1 MKHRKVSFGMVFCGF
16 SILAANGS
24 VFAGPKEDC
33 EIALEGLGYNL
44 TSYEFEEAGWISKE
58 KHIFNNGS
66 LICYINSKKQ
76 IYSIE
81 DNEVVVVKDGFYGQA
96 TLAKRD
102 ELNTE
107 RRAAIKEERRKV
119 EVEKSLIDERLE
131 ETERKINESFDRKI
145 ESVKLSS
152 EPPATAAS
160 REARRKQIEAAR
172 RAEEEKI
179 ARETAEA
186 EEAQRR
192 AEEERQKASEMA
204 RQIRQAEV
212 DEIKRRTGSTVSL
225 NISGTSQKAC
235 ADLLA
240 GHIRNIDVHLVQSE
254 SIWGGKFSVW
264 YRDRDSYYGTDQYN
278 TRKCQISGGSVKI
291 LSVFQNWE

>member
-1 MKHRKVSFGMVFCGF
+1 MEHRKVSFGMVFCGL

-24 VFAGPKEDC
+24 AFAGPKEDC
-33 EIALEGLGYNL
+33 EIALMGLGYNL
-44 TSYEFEEAGWISKE
+44 TSYVFEEAGWLSKE
-58 KHIFNNGS
+58 KHIFNGS

-76 IYSIE
+76 IFSIE
-81 DNEVVVVKDGFYGQA
+81 DNDVVVVKDGFYGQA
-96 TLAKRD
+96 ALAKRD

-131 ETERKINESFDRKI
+131 ETERKINESYDRKI

-152 EPPATAAS
+152 EPPATAAT

-179 ARETAEA
+179 AREKAEA

-192 AEEERQKASEMA
+192 AEEERQKASEIA
-204 RQIRQAEV
+204 RWTRQAEV
-212 DEIKRRTGSTVSL
+212 DAIKRRTGSTVSL

-240 GHIRNIDVHLVQSE
+240 GNMRNIDVHFVQSE

-264 YRDRDSYYGTDQYN
+264 YRDRDMNYGTDQYN

-291 LSVFQNWE
+291 LSIFQNWE